1 MKGDGESH
9 GAVEVNLNGRWGT
22 VCNHNWDQPD
32 VGKYVYVCVCVLEC
46 SVVLD
51 YRCSKDAIINI

>member
-32 VGKYVYVCVCVLEC
+32 VGRFIYL
-46 SVVLD
+46 
-51 YRCSKDAIINI
+51 I